1 MGVLNGYKHILLLVA
16 YAKSWVDHLVALRVG
31 KVTVFRHLG
40 HYLKEI
46 FEFWVVS

>member
-31 KVTVFRHLG
+31 KLAVFRHLG
-40 HYLKEI
+40 HYFQKILEL
-46 FEFWVVS
+46 WVIR